1 MDDVVGKIVLAVA
14 DEDLL
19 PRDAIAAV
27 AVRLGAGA
35 DGAEIGA
42 RLRLGQIHCR
52 RPLAGD
58 EPCEVSLLEIFAAV
72 RGERFH
78 PAEGQ

>member
-1 MDDVVGKIVLAVA
+1 MKT
-14 DEDLL
+14 LL

-27 AVRLGAGA
+27 AARLGAGA

-42 RLRLGQIHCR
+42 RLRLGQIHRR

-58 EPCEVSLLEIFAAV
+58 ELFEISLLEIFAAV
-72 RGERFH
+72 RGERFD
-78 PAEGQ
+78 AA